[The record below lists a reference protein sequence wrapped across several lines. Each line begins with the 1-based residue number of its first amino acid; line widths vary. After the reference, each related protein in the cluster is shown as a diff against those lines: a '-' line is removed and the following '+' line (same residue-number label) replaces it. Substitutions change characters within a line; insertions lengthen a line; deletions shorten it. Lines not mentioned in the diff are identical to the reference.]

1 MKPRDG
7 YRVQLGKAAAK
18 QFRDLSDAD
27 RQRVRTALTRQAKRS
42 EISPGS
48 RGGKSLKRIQG
59 RHDRFFRLRVGDLRV
74 MFDLL
79 DDKQVL
85 LVLGIVNRRDLERW
99 LRNR

>member
-1 MKPRDG
+1 MKPQSASKVRFA
-7 YRVQLGKAAAK
+7 KAAAK
-18 QFRDLSDAD
+18 QFRDMSETD
-27 RQRVRTALTRQAKRS
+27 QERVRNALTRQAKRS
-42 EISPGS
+42 EVRPGS

-74 MFDLL
+74 IFDLL
-79 DDKQVL
+79 DNEQTL

>member
-1 MKPRDG
+1 MKPQDAFKVRFA
-7 YRVQLGKAAAK
+7 KAAAK
-18 QFRDLSDAD
+18 QFRDLSETDQ
-27 RQRVRTALTRQAKRS
+27 QRVRTALIRQAKRS

-48 RGGKSLKRIQG
+48 RGGKSLKQIQG

-79 DDKQVL
+79 DNEHVL